1 MMYGVSIRMQNII
14 KMINKKIRIGII
26 AVLFLSLT
34 HCQVDNKVNY
44 RVIRVENGWGYELYN
59 QERIVI
65 HQEIIP
71 VIEGNNPFLSRKD
84 ARKTGK
90 LALQKLYKGR
100 IPVITRQDLDS
111 LKILYPET
119 DIMID

>member
-1 MMYGVSIRMQNII
+1 
-14 KMINKKIRIGII
+14 MINKKIGIGIL

-34 HCQVDNKVNY
+34 DCQGNNKYNC

-59 QERIVI
+59 QRKIIV

-71 VIEGNNPFLSRKD
+71 VIEGNSPFLSRKD

-100 IPVITRQDLDS
+100 LPVITRQDLDS

-119 DIMID
+119 GLMID